1 MPGRS
6 ESGILRPMRTIFAI
20 AVLGLA
26 GCNRED
32 GEKLARVGRVVAVKA
47 RDAAPAR
54 TPFGDLAP
62 DTTPAGKV
70 RARLRTDS
78 YLAGLDIE
86 VVEAEDGLHLRG
98 TVPSKE
104 HSDRAGQLARDTV
117 EVKAVVNEL
126 VVSP

>member
-1 MPGRS
+1 
-6 ESGILRPMRTIFAI
+6 MRTIVAI

-32 GEKLARVGRVVAVKA
+32 GEKLVRVGRVVTEKVRA
-47 RDAAPAR
+47 AAPAR

-62 DTTPAGKV
+62 DATPAGKV
-70 RARLRTDS
+70 RARIRTDS
-78 YLAGLDIE
+78 YLADLDIQ

-117 EVKAVVNEL
+117 DVNAVINEL
-126 VVSP
+126 SVGP

>member
-1 MPGRS
+1 
-6 ESGILRPMRTIFAI
+6 MRIIFAI

-32 GEKLARVGRVVAVKA
+32 GEKLVRVGRVVTEKV

-62 DTTPAGKV
+62 DATPAGKV
-70 RARLRTDS
+70 RARIRTDS
-78 YLAGLDIE
+78 YLAELDIQ
-86 VVEAEDGLHLRG
+86 VVEAEDGLHLKG
-98 TVPSKE
+98 KVPSKE

-117 EVKAVVNEL
+117 EVSNVVNEL
-126 VVSP
+126 VVEPN

>member
-1 MPGRS
+1 MSGRP
-6 ESGILRPMRTIFAI
+6 ESGILRSMRTVFAI

-26 GCNRED
+26 GCHRED
-32 GEKLARVGRVVAVKA
+32 GEKLVRVGRVVTEKV

-62 DTTPAGKV
+62 DATPAGKV
-70 RARLRTDS
+70 RARIRTDS
-78 YLAGLDIE
+78 YLADLDIQ

-98 TVPSKE
+98 NVPSKE

-117 EVKAVVNEL
+117 EVKTVVNEL
-126 VVSP
+126 VVTP